1 MLLTLTFSELCP
13 AIFGRD
19 KTIQQDDTLVH
30 GRNSLVLATA
40 TTYIYTASILVVQQ
54 CAALVRRSVS
64 YFLRF
69 LNVRI
74 Y

>member
-1 MLLTLTFSELCP
+1 MLLTLTFSELFP

-19 KTIQQDDTLVH
+19 KAIQQDDTLVH
-30 GRNSLVLATA
+30 GRNSLVLA
-40 TTYIYTASILVVQQ
+40 IQQ
-54 CAALVRRSVS
+54 CAALVRRSTS